1 MNGSLITNTQRMREY
16 NIFSL
21 IDTINEDWGP
31 DHFVATELTKI
42 FYKTHRLRQLDIYL
56 SFATVK

>member
-1 MNGSLITNTQRMREY
+1 MNGSLITDTQRMKEH
-16 NIFSL
+16 NMFSL

-42 FYKTHRLRQLDIYL
+42 FYKTQELRQLDIYL
-56 SFATVK
+56 SLATVK